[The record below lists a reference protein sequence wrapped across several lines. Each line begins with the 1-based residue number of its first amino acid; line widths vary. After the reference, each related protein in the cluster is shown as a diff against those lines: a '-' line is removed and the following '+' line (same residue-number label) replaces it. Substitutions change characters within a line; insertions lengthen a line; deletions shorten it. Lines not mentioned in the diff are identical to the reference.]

1 MDLPSSI
8 VWAVAISVIVIAAA
22 ILIRLV
28 IYLVA
33 GKILMNRVTRLT
45 ESIDSLVET
54 LKEKTN
60 DIGDQASKA
69 LEQLNRR
76 ISPPPETEHET
87 KKWADVTNKVIAIG
101 TILFNFIQMFQKT
114 RKGV

>member
-1 MDLPSSI
+1 MTLPPSI
-8 VWAVAISVIVIAAA
+8 VWVVAISIIVIAAA
-22 ILIRLV
+22 ILIRLL
-28 IYLVA
+28 IFLFA
-33 GKILMNRVTRLT
+33 GKILLNRVTRLT

-54 LKEKTN
+54 LKEKSN

-87 KKWADVTNKVIAIG
+87 KKWTDVTNKVIAIG
-101 TILFNFIQMFQKT
+101 SILFNFIQMFKKT